1 MFDALDLPLDWPV
14 EVNYYEAIAYCRF
27 QGQGIRLM
35 TEAEWNLATYGS
47 QKNRCYTLE
56 NDNFE
61 DYNLNLKF
69 CSPTPVGMLK
79 NAGNNSEIYDL
90 RGNVWEWL
98 EDDFNPLTDFQPHY
112 LYADNSTPFFN
123 SQHKMM
129 LGGAWVTN
137 GTEIL
142 PYYRNWFRR
151 NFYQHAGF
159 RIAQSL

>member
-1 MFDALDLPLDWPV
+1 MSI
-14 EVNYYEAIAYCRF
+14 NAYS
-27 QGQGIRLM
+27 
-35 TEAEWNLATYGS
+35 S

-56 NDNFE
+56 NDKFD

-79 NAGNNSEIYDL
+79 NTGNNSEIYDL

-123 SQHKMM
+123 VNEITPNLYS
-129 LGGAWVTN
+129 LTN
-137 GTEIL
+137 TWLLLSVVFFCGKYL
-142 PYYRNWFRR
+142 KL
-151 NFYQHAGF
+151 Q
-159 RIAQSL
+159 RI